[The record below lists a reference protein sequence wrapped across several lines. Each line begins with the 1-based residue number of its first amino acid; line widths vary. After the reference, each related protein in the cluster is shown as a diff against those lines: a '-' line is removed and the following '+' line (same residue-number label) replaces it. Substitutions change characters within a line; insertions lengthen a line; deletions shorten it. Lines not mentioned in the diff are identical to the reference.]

1 MTSQLDSLRDYVA
14 NRPAALLP
22 ERPEGVLLVG
32 SGKGGVGTSTITAL
46 IAVMAAADGQNV
58 LVVDGDASHGSLP
71 LLFGVEAEVETV
83 QVGAR
88 PSDLLIQL
96 GHGLALLPIGGSD
109 GAAGPGTAERRAL
122 IRRASEIFAD
132 YDLVVIDAGSRIEQV
147 MMFASVT
154 GTRLLAVTMAERI
167 AAAATYA
174 LAKAVDTTFGNVEID
189 LVLSRCPLPA
199 ATEAYREIDGASR
212 HFLRRSLG
220 FAGAVPNDERLD
232 AALQAGMPIQMA
244 AAMGSPATTACHG
257 LAVELS
263 PMLTGSTVSG
273 AAGHKPDHPRQI
285 RRTSSVGG

>member
-58 LVVDGDASHGSLP
+58 LVVDGDASHGALP
-71 LLFGVEAEVETV
+71 ILFGVENEVQPIAAGT
-83 QVGAR
+83 R
-88 PSDLLIQL
+88 PDDLLIQL

-109 GAAGPGTAERRAL
+109 AGAGLGKAERRSL
-122 IRRASEIFAD
+122 IRRASERFAD
-132 YDLVVIDAGSRIEQV
+132 YDLVVIDTGSRIEQV

-174 LAKAVDTTFGNVEID
+174 LAKAVDAAFGNVEID
-189 LVLSRCPLPA
+189 LVLSRCPLTA
-199 ATEAYREIDGASR
+199 ASEAYREIDGASR

-220 FAGAVPNDERLD
+220 FAGAVPTDERLD
-232 AALQAGMPIQMA
+232 GVLQAGMPIQMA
-244 AAMGSPATTACHG
+244 AALGTPATAACHE
-257 LAVELS
+257 LAVELT
-263 PMLTGSTVSG
+263 PLLTGSTLSG
-273 AAGHKPDHPRQI
+273 SAGHHSDHPRRN